1 MSIELERAILSS
13 RELVRQ
19 TLEFTAPSRVPR
31 HIWTVPWT
39 AQTYPDELAAI
50 QARFPDDIT
59 WSPACLREPL
69 KTVGDPY
76 EIRHVH
82 R

>member
-1 MSIELERAILSS
+1 MSS

-19 TLEFTAPSRVPR
+19 TLEFATPPRVPR

-39 AQTYPDELAAI
+39 AQTYPDELATI
-50 QARFPDDIT
+50 QTRYPDDIT
-59 WSPACLREPL
+59 WAPAFLGEPL

-76 EIRHVH
+76 AVGASTEEWGCLFENR
-82 R
+82 